1 MLAIECKI
9 MNWGII
15 VLNELGYYYW
25 EATILIY
32 SSHKYFLSTSK
43 VLGIVL
49 GVGNTALDTK
59 REKSTPSF

>member
-1 MLAIECKI
+1 
-9 MNWGII
+9 

-32 SSHKYFLSTSK
+32 SSHKYFLSISK

-49 GVGNTALDTK
+49 GVGNTALDIK